1 MMAFHYFLLPH
12 CYGSES
18 SGADL
23 EIGRR
28 GSVHACAY
36 AGWHTWDVGWWTKG
50 AGSPPW
56 LKLWQQHPGEYRQ
69 ESCGKLQL
77 QGDVHHSTPKGR
89 AVRSRS
95 PQSALLR
102 PGLPWD
108 RSFWRTPA
116 LVSCQPI
123 YLVIEDTKLG
133 FPWDPSHPWLKS
145 ACTEMRKEKKSK
157 PVLCS
162 TFNFLLMIYPYARP
176 GIVMCRLQ
184 YRCGSEQ
191 RGQSTFSWAM
201 FISAFS
207 GLFDRVSHFSGDPA
221 GR

>member
-23 EIGRR
+23 EISRR

-36 AGWHTWDVGWWTKG
+36 AAWHTWDVGWWTRG

-56 LKLWQQHPGEYRQ
+56 LKPWQQHPGEYRQ

-77 QGDVHHSTPKGR
+77 QGDVHHITPKGR
-89 AVRSRS
+89 AVMSRS

-108 RSFWRTPA
+108 RSFWGDTSTSITSTHLSWHQGHGAGVSLRSQPSMTP
-116 LVSCQPI
+116 VC
-123 YLVIEDTKLG
+123 
-133 FPWDPSHPWLKS
+133 
-145 ACTEMRKEKKSK
+145 M
-157 PVLCS
+157 
-162 TFNFLLMIYPYARP
+162 
-176 GIVMCRLQ
+176 
-184 YRCGSEQ
+184 
-191 RGQSTFSWAM
+191 
-201 FISAFS
+201 
-207 GLFDRVSHFSGDPA
+207 
-221 GR
+221 